1 MENDKLFPFML
12 ELENLLNKY
21 KFSIEAGP
29 DFVEIM
35 DEDGKNH
42 AIMAHEGHYTNGQH
56 VKGPVR
62 LSYEGPGHFGK
73 QD

>member
-1 MENDKLFPFML
+1 MSNTKLFPFML

-21 KFSIEAGP
+21 KFSMQAGP
-29 DFVEIM
+29 DFVEVTT
-35 DEDGKNH
+35 EDGKNH
-42 AIMAHEGHYTNGQH
+42 AIYASDNLGG
-56 VKGPVR
+56 KPVS